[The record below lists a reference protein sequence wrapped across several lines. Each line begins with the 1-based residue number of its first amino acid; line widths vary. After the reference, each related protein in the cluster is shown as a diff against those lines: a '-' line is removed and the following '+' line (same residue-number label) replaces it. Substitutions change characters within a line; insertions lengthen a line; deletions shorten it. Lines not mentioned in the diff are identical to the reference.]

1 VRAINRTKRGVG
13 RATVNA
19 VAALLFV
26 LQALSIGFAGSA
38 MAGAGPL
45 GIVCVTTTDGGD
57 AHSDSS
63 PAERQHA
70 CPCCIVH
77 CSSAI
82 EADGG
87 EPAVVILRRELPETS
102 DWSEFRID
110 AARDAPE
117 LRPLSPRAPPARLV

>member
-1 VRAINRTKRGVG
+1 
-13 RATVNA
+13 VNA

-38 MAGAGPL
+38 MAAAATGPL
-45 GIVCVTTTDGGD
+45 GIVCVTSANGGD

-70 CPCCIVH
+70 CPCCIIH

-82 EADGG
+82 EIDGG
-87 EPAVVILRRELPETS
+87 EPAVVVLRRELPETN
-102 DWSEFRID
+102 DWSDFPIE
-110 AARDAPE
+110 AGRDAPE
-117 LRPLSPRAPPARLV
+117 LRPLSPRAPPAHRI